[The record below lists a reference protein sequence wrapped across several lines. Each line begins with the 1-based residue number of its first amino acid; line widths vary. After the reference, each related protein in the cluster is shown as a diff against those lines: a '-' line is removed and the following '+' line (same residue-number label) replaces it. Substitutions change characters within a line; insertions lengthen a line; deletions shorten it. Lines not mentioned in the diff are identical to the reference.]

1 MILNRENSQ
10 FTGTIVPEVA
20 AVHENGQQRQSLR
33 ERANRLPTREQLSQ
47 RTRELR
53 EAASKVVTLGT
64 KIVEEKR

>member
-1 MILNRENSQ
+1 
-10 FTGTIVPEVA
+10 
-20 AVHENGQQRQSLR
+20 LR